1 MAPRPAA
8 NPRIASVTAS
18 GPVQAR
24 VPGGE
29 QMEPNMIAADK
40 ETPARGTRPIA
51 TPAASKRRIEAR
63 RLASSADWLNRART
77 GGGPPPHRP
86 ADKPGPED
94 PPHYQGRARPPYE
107 QPAHALG
114 RP

>member
-51 TPAASKRRIEAR
+51 TPAASTRRIEAR
-63 RLASSADWLNRART
+63 RLASSAVGLSRSDSGRAPPPNQRLESSSHKNPQLIAA
-77 GGGPPPHRP
+77 GVGPPEHPPRP
-86 ADKPGPED
+86 
-94 PPHYQGRARPPYE
+94 Q
-107 QPAHALG
+107 L
-114 RP
+114 

>member
-63 RLASSADWLNRART
+63 RLASSAVGLRRGEHGRAPSPTPPTQNTTYQTPTRT
-77 GGGPPPHRP
+77 ASRGGPPYHTPLARRSP
-86 ADKPGPED
+86 A
-94 PPHYQGRARPPYE
+94 
-107 QPAHALG
+107 
-114 RP
+114 

>member
-63 RLASSADWLNRART
+63 RLASSAACSRRAHN
-77 GGGPPPHRP
+77 GVPPPPHP
-86 ADKPGPED
+86 ALTKTDRKTPGVIVERSGPLAAH
-94 PPHYQGRARPPYE
+94 PRPP
-107 QPAHALG
+107 LG
-114 RP
+114 